1 MPHPSL
7 LSVYTVKLTATKVKV
22 LTLIIILNVKYFDL
36 LFTDSIERVTHWI
49 ILAASVQVRTRLG
62 LGLEL
67 IKIN

>member
-49 ILAASVQVRTRLG
+49 ILAASVQFRTRLG
-62 LGLEL
+62 LGLKL

>member
-22 LTLIIILNVKYFDL
+22 LTMIIILKVQYFDL
-36 LFTDSIERVTHWI
+36 LFTHLIEKVTHWI
-49 ILAASVQVRTRLG
+49 ILTASVQVRTRPG

-67 IKIN
+67 VKIN

>member
-22 LTLIIILNVKYFDL
+22 LTLIILNVKYFDL

-49 ILAASVQVRTRLG
+49 ILAASVQFRTRLG
-62 LGLEL
+62 LGLKL